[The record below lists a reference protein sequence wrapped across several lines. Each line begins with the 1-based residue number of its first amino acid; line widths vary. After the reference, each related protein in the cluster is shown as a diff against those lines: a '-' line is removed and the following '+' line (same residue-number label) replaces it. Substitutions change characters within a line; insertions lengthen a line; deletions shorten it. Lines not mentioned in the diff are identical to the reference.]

1 MTRFAHTSAAALL
14 MCSSVVGAAV
24 AQTETPKTPAA
35 ETAPQTSAS
44 TTVKAPAGVSDPD
57 NAQNSQTG
65 INGAKTGCKSAS
77 AEMTNGATETC
88 KQ

>member
-1 MTRFAHTSAAALL
+1 MLKRTGLNCAAMVLFGALA
-14 MCSSVVGAAV
+14 STTV

-44 TTVKAPAGVSDPD
+44 TIVKSPAGVTDP
-57 NAQNSQTG
+57 NKAQNDQTG
-65 INGAKTGCKSAS
+65 INSAKTGCKSAS
-77 AEMTNGATETC
+77 AEMTNGATESC